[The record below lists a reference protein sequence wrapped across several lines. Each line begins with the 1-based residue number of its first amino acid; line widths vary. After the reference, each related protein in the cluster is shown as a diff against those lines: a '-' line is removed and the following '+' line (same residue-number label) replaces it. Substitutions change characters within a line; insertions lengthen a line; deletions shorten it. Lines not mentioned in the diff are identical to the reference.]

1 VLFFEASL
9 VAGSRCLPGPATDL
23 RKPIASF
30 LVAIGCHGS
39 ANLIP
44 PALHTLRFCHSE
56 VTLPPLP
63 EQPHQKSTTPIS
75 VRLLIG
81 VGVASGLCVIG
92 VLTITL
98 YSTSAVTSR
107 EAARLPTCQNNL
119 QQLGLALANYH
130 EAYGTFPPAYIPDET
145 GRPMHSWR
153 VLVLPFLDRSRMYD
167 AYDFDKPWNHA
178 DNLAVTQKTP
188 QVFRCPSAPPDGQL
202 NVTHYVYVTG
212 PDTCFDGAEA
222 IRIQDITDGQSQ
234 TILVVETH
242 QSSISWNEPRD
253 LEISRWKRLG
263 VSSTVSSTS
272 DHATGFHVVFAD
284 GSVRFIQQTV
294 APRIFKA
301 MTTPRGGENLD
312 RF

>member
-1 VLFFEASL
+1 MLFFEASL

-81 VGVASGLCVIG
+81 VGVASGICVIG
-92 VLTITL
+92 LIAL
-98 YSTSAVTSR
+98 LFPAVQSSR
-107 EAARLPTCQNNL
+107 ESARLSTCQNNL
-119 QQLGLALANYH
+119 QQLGLALSNYH

-145 GRPMHSWR
+145 GRPAHSWR
-153 VLVLPFLDRSRMYD
+153 VLILPFLDQSRMYD

-178 DNLAVTQKTP
+178 DNLAVAQKTP
-188 QVFRCPSAPPDGQL
+188 QVFRCPSAPPGGQI
-202 NVTHYVYVTG
+202 NATHYVYVTG
-212 PDTCFDGAEA
+212 PDTCFDGAEG
-222 IRIQDITDGQSQ
+222 IRLQDITDGQSQ

-253 LEISRWKRLG
+253 LEVSRWKRIG
-263 VSSTVSSTS
+263 VPSTVSSTS
-272 DHATGFHVVFAD
+272 DHVAGFHVVLAD
-284 GSVRFIQQTV
+284 GSVRFIRQPIDPGV
-294 APRIFKA
+294 FKA
-301 MTTPRGGENLD
+301 MTTPRGGENLG

>member
-1 VLFFEASL
+1 MLFFEASL

-81 VGVASGLCVIG
+81 VGVASGICVIG
-92 VLTITL
+92 LIAL
-98 YSTSAVTSR
+98 LFPAVQSSR
-107 EAARLPTCQNNL
+107 ESARLSTCQNNL
-119 QQLGLALANYH
+119 QQLGLALSNYH

-145 GRPMHSWR
+145 GRPAHSWR
-153 VLVLPFLDRSRMYD
+153 VLILPFLDQSRMYD

-178 DNLAVTQKTP
+178 DNLAVTKKTP
-188 QVFRCPSAPPDGQL
+188 QVFRCPSAPPDDQV
-202 NVTHYVYVTG
+202 NATHYVYVTG
-212 PDTCFDGAEA
+212 PDTCFDGAEG
-222 IRIQDITDGQSQ
+222 IRLQDITDGQSQ

-253 LEISRWKRLG
+253 LEVSRWKRIG
-263 VSSTVSSTS
+263 VPSTVSSTS
-272 DHATGFHVVFAD
+272 DHVAGFHVVLAD
-284 GSVRFIQQTV
+284 GSVRFIRQPI
-294 APRIFKA
+294 APGAFKA
-301 MTTPRGGENLD
+301 MTTPRGGENLG

>member
-1 VLFFEASL
+1 MKSLAGCRITLPARARDRSQEA
-9 VAGSRCLPGPATDL
+9 
-23 RKPIASF
+23 IASF

-44 PALHTLRFCHSE
+44 PALHTLRFCHSK

-81 VGVASGLCVIG
+81 VGVASGICVIG
-92 VLTITL
+92 LIAL
-98 YSTSAVTSR
+98 LFPAVQSSR
-107 EAARLPTCQNNL
+107 ESARLSTCQNNL
-119 QQLGLALANYH
+119 QQLGLALSNYH

-145 GRPMHSWR
+145 GRPAHSWR
-153 VLVLPFLDRSRMYD
+153 VLILPFLDQSRMYD

-178 DNLAVTQKTP
+178 DNLAVTKKTP
-188 QVFRCPSAPPDGQL
+188 QVFRCPSAPPDDQV
-202 NVTHYVYVTG
+202 NATHYVYVTG
-212 PDTCFDGAEA
+212 SDTCFDGAEG
-222 IRIQDITDGQSQ
+222 IRLQDITDGQSQ

-253 LEISRWKRLG
+253 LEVSRWKRIG
-263 VSSTVSSTS
+263 VPSTVSSTS
-272 DHATGFHVVFAD
+272 DHVAGFHVVLAD
-284 GSVRFIQQTV
+284 GSVRFIRQPI
-294 APRIFKA
+294 APGVFKA
-301 MTTPRGGENLD
+301 MTTPRGGENLG